1 MEDMLWKFP
10 HIGENIFKKLSNKN
24 LAKCKKVS
32 RSWEYFIT
40 NEKFYKQRVHY
51 EMKQK
56 EKLMFG
62 DTPLHEAA
70 RDGQLLE
77 CKLIIDHVEDKNP
90 QDDYGRTPLH
100 FAAENGHL
108 SVCQLIVD
116 NVQNKNPKNEYER
129 TPLDWAISVGCNQ
142 IIEYLKSVI

>member
-10 HIGENIFKKLSNKN
+10 HVGQQIFKKLSNKN

-56 EKLMFG
+56 DKDFLGM
-62 DTPLHEAA
+62 TPLHKAA
-70 RDGQLLE
+70 
-77 CKLIIDHVEDKNP
+77 K
-90 QDDYGRTPLH
+90 
-100 FAAENGHL
+100 AAM
-108 SVCQLIVD
+108 
-116 NVQNKNPKNEYER
+116 
-129 TPLDWAISVGCNQ
+129 
-142 IIEYLKSVI
+142 

>member
-10 HIGENIFKKLSNKN
+10 HIGENIFKKLSKKN

-56 EKLMFG
+56 DKDNHCTVLNLLSFLEVGRCQDSNLQLFG
-62 DTPLHEAA
+62 CETFEIS
-70 RDGQLLE
+70 
-77 CKLIIDHVEDKNP
+77 II
-90 QDDYGRTPLH
+90 YT
-100 FAAENGHL
+100 
-108 SVCQLIVD
+108 S
-116 NVQNKNPKNEYER
+116 
-129 TPLDWAISVGCNQ
+129 
-142 IIEYLKSVI
+142 KSL